1 MGSIEAGH
9 QAIRF
14 LQLNDAQRA
23 TLRANLIEHRT
34 YPLGVRV
41 SVFRDVPDVAEA
53 LGMQAADERAA

>member
-1 MGSIEAGH
+1 MTTIEAGH

-14 LQLNDAQRA
+14 LGLSDAQRA

-41 SVFRDVPDVAEA
+41 SVFRDVPEVAEV
-53 LGMQAADERAA
+53 LGMPAADGAA